1 MYGVKFCVHM
11 FFLLSLASVGGIVS
25 VPEVL
30 RAVAAALDPTADHAH
45 MDASEGGKFVLFHTV
60 RIFSI

>member
-1 MYGVKFCVHM
+1 M